1 MKNYVNGKA
10 IQLGETQK
18 AREILLAKG
27 IYQTLGNFGAYT
39 PNKLSRLR
47 VKEIETFVEDG
58 FEFRIIES
66 EVMSFSLSTLEVSKP
81 HTQKECWYQPI

>member
-1 MKNYVNGKA
+1 MKNYVNGKP
-10 IQLGETQK
+10 IQSGEITK
-18 AREILLAKG
+18 AKKILLSKG
-27 IYQTLGNFGAYT
+27 IYQTLGNWGAYT

-47 VKEIETFVEDG
+47 IKEIETFVEDG

-66 EVMSFSLSTLEVSKP
+66 EVMSFSLSSLEVSKP